1 MSTYGTRDRIL
12 RLRIA
17 HYKTEDKTEAEAH
30 KFGTLFA
37 EKAAHLHEKHG
48 IWGYAQVKFLP
59 PLPSGPKMSRT
70 ELFSVGLHPREDPQG
85 RRSHESEGEP
95 GLGNRR
101 S

>member
-48 IWGYAQVKFLP
+48 IWGYAQVKFLSP
-59 PLPSGPKMSRT
+59 APLGPQI
-70 ELFSVGLHPREDPQG
+70 VPD
-85 RRSHESEGEP
+85 
-95 GLGNRR
+95 
-101 S
+101 